1 MYVRIQS
8 GPQNEFFKNDLTRN
22 TFKGGNHKNVL
33 GNFNLFFKL
42 NELLECLILL
52 DSRKNAIQN

>member
-22 TFKGGNHKNVL
+22 TFKGGKIKI
-33 GNFNLFFKL
+33 FWEISIFFL
-42 NELLECLILL
+42 N
-52 DSRKNAIQN
+52 